1 MSLSKFDT
9 LCNLIIERADAAI
22 ADTKPVTVY
31 KLNPEYN
38 SAELTGVDR
47 LVANFIEDVP
57 ATADDI
63 IDVIVRNS
71 DDSDDI
77 EDVAAAKEAFSNLL
91 DANVITV
98 ATDDNTIDDGP
109 NDSEI
114 SNTTDDVDVNSPI
127 VIPPES
133 GDEDDKDEDEGSSLP
148 PPEEDE
154 SDTFDTDKTKSR
166 VEDISPE
173 AETISDEADEDD
185 DTPTSE
191 LLGKAKQKRDQMV
204 KLIKHIYSKRG
215 KSPEEAQAHID
226 RLISQNKI

>member
-9 LCNLIIERADAAI
+9 LCNLIIERADASI
-22 ADTKPVTVY
+22 ADAKPVTVY

-47 LVANFIEDVP
+47 LVANFVEDVP
-57 ATADDI
+57 ATANDI

-71 DDSDDI
+71 DDTEDI
-77 EDVAAAKEAFSNLL
+77 TSAKELFSNLL

-98 ATDDNTIDDGP
+98 ATDDTSTEDEP
-109 NDSEI
+109 SDSEI
-114 SNTTDDVDVNSPI
+114 SSTDDEDVDAPI

-133 GDEDDKDEDEGSSLP
+133 SDEDDEDEDEGSSVP

-154 SDTFDTDKTKSR
+154 SDTFDTNSTKSR

-173 AETISDEADEDD
+173 AETISDEEEDD
-185 DTPTSE
+185 IPTSE
-191 LLGKAKQKRDQMV
+191 LISKASKKRDQMV

>member
-9 LCNLIIERADAAI
+9 LCNLIIERADASI
-22 ADTKPVTVY
+22 ADAKPVTVY

-47 LVANFIEDVP
+47 LVANFVEDVP
-57 ATADDI
+57 ATANDI

-71 DDSDDI
+71 DDTEDI
-77 EDVAAAKEAFSNLL
+77 TSAKELFSNLL

-98 ATDDNTIDDGP
+98 ATDDTSTEDEP
-109 NDSEI
+109 SDSEI
-114 SNTTDDVDVNSPI
+114 SNTDDEDVNAPI

-133 GDEDDKDEDEGSSLP
+133 SDEDDEDEDEGSSIP

-154 SDTFDTDKTKSR
+154 SDTFDANNTKSR

-173 AETISDEADEDD
+173 AETISDEDEDD
-185 DTPTSE
+185 IPTSE
-191 LLGKAKQKRDQMV
+191 LISKASKKRDQMV

>member
-9 LCNLIIERADAAI
+9 LCNLIIERADASI
-22 ADTKPVTVY
+22 ADAKPVTVY

-47 LVANFIEDVP
+47 LVANFVEDVP
-57 ATADDI
+57 ATANDI

-71 DDSDDI
+71 DDTEDI
-77 EDVAAAKEAFSNLL
+77 TSAKELFSNLL

-98 ATDDNTIDDGP
+98 ATDDTSTEDEP
-109 NDSEI
+109 SDSEI
-114 SNTTDDVDVNSPI
+114 SSTDDEDVNAPI

-133 GDEDDKDEDEGSSLP
+133 SDEDDEDEDEGSSVP

-154 SDTFDTDKTKSR
+154 SDTFDTNSTKSR

-173 AETISDEADEDD
+173 AETISDEEEDD
-185 DTPTSE
+185 DIPTSE
-191 LLGKAKQKRDQMV
+191 LISKASKKRDQMV

>member
-9 LCNLIIERADAAI
+9 LCNLIIERADASI
-22 ADTKPVTVY
+22 ADAKPVTVY

-47 LVANFIEDVP
+47 LVANFVEDVP
-57 ATADDI
+57 ATANDI

-71 DDSDDI
+71 DGTEDI
-77 EDVAAAKEAFSNLL
+77 TSAKELFSNLL

-98 ATDDNTIDDGP
+98 ATDDDTSTEDEP
-109 NDSEI
+109 SDSEI
-114 SNTTDDVDVNSPI
+114 SDTDDEDVNAPI

-133 GDEDDKDEDEGSSLP
+133 SDEDDEDEDEGSSVP

-154 SDTFDTDKTKSR
+154 SDTFDANNTKSR
-166 VEDISPE
+166 IEDISPE
-173 AETISDEADEDD
+173 AETISDEEEDD
-185 DTPTSE
+185 DIPTSE
-191 LLGKAKQKRDQMV
+191 LISKASKKRDQMV

>member
-9 LCNLIIERADAAI
+9 LCNLIIERADASI
-22 ADTKPVTVY
+22 ADAKPVTVY

-47 LVANFIEDVP
+47 LVANFVEDVP
-57 ATADDI
+57 ATANDI

-71 DDSDDI
+71 DDTEDI
-77 EDVAAAKEAFSNLL
+77 TSAKELFSNLL

-98 ATDDNTIDDGP
+98 ATDDTSTEDEP
-109 NDSEI
+109 SDSEI
-114 SNTTDDVDVNSPI
+114 SNTDDEDVNAPI
-127 VIPPES
+127 VMPPES
-133 GDEDDKDEDEGSSLP
+133 SDEDDEDEDEGSSVP

-154 SDTFDTDKTKSR
+154 SDTFDANNTKSR

-173 AETISDEADEDD
+173 AETISDEDEDD
-185 DTPTSE
+185 IPTSE
-191 LLGKAKQKRDQMV
+191 LISKASKKRDQMV

>member
-9 LCNLIIERADAAI
+9 LCNLIIERADASI
-22 ADTKPVTVY
+22 ADAKPVTVY

-47 LVANFIEDVP
+47 LVANFVEDVP
-57 ATADDI
+57 ATANDI

-71 DDSDDI
+71 DDTEDI
-77 EDVAAAKEAFSNLL
+77 TSAKELFSNLL

-98 ATDDNTIDDGP
+98 ATDDTSTEDEP
-109 NDSEI
+109 SDSEI
-114 SNTTDDVDVNSPI
+114 SSTDDEDVNAPI

-133 GDEDDKDEDEGSSLP
+133 SDEDDEDEDEGSSVP

-154 SDTFDTDKTKSR
+154 SDTFDTNSTKSR

-173 AETISDEADEDD
+173 AETISDEEEDD
-185 DTPTSE
+185 IPTSE
-191 LLGKAKQKRDQMV
+191 LISKASKKRDQMV

>member
-9 LCNLIIERADAAI
+9 LCNLIIERADASI
-22 ADTKPVTVY
+22 ADAKPVTVY

-47 LVANFIEDVP
+47 LVANFVEDVP
-57 ATADDI
+57 ATANDI

-71 DDSDDI
+71 DDTEDI
-77 EDVAAAKEAFSNLL
+77 TSAKELFSNLL

-98 ATDDNTIDDGP
+98 ATDDTSTEDEP
-109 NDSEI
+109 SDSEI
-114 SNTTDDVDVNSPI
+114 SNTDDEDVNAPI

-133 GDEDDKDEDEGSSLP
+133 SDEDDEDEDEGSSVP

-154 SDTFDTDKTKSR
+154 SDTFDANNTKSR

-173 AETISDEADEDD
+173 AETISDEEEDD
-185 DTPTSE
+185 IPTSE
-191 LLGKAKQKRDQMV
+191 LISKASKKRDQMV

>member
-9 LCNLIIERADAAI
+9 LCNLIIERADASI
-22 ADTKPVTVY
+22 ADAKPVTVY

-47 LVANFIEDVP
+47 LVANFVEDVP
-57 ATADDI
+57 ATANDI

-71 DDSDDI
+71 DGTEDI
-77 EDVAAAKEAFSNLL
+77 TSAKELFSNLL

-98 ATDDNTIDDGP
+98 ATDDDTSTEDEP
-109 NDSEI
+109 SDSEI
-114 SNTTDDVDVNSPI
+114 SDTDDEDVNAPI

-133 GDEDDKDEDEGSSLP
+133 SDEDDEDEDEGSSVP

-154 SDTFDTDKTKSR
+154 SDTFDANNTKSR
-166 VEDISPE
+166 IEDISPE
-173 AETISDEADEDD
+173 AETISDEEEDD
-185 DTPTSE
+185 IPTSE
-191 LLGKAKQKRDQMV
+191 LISKASKKRDQMV

>member
-71 DDSDDI
+71 DDI

-98 ATDDNTIDDGP
+98 ATDDTSTEDEP
-109 NDSEI
+109 SDSEI
-114 SNTTDDVDVNSPI
+114 SNTDDEDVNTPI

-133 GDEDDKDEDEGSSLP
+133 SDEDDEDEDEGSSVP

-154 SDTFDTDKTKSR
+154 SDTFDANNTKSR

-173 AETISDEADEDD
+173 AETISDEEEDD
-185 DTPTSE
+185 IPTSE
-191 LLGKAKQKRDQMV
+191 LISKASKKRDQMV

>member
-9 LCNLIIERADAAI
+9 LCNLIIERADASI
-22 ADTKPVTVY
+22 ADAKPVTVY

-47 LVANFIEDVP
+47 LVANFVEDVP
-57 ATADDI
+57 ATANDI

-71 DDSDDI
+71 DDTEDI
-77 EDVAAAKEAFSNLL
+77 TSAKELFSNLL
-91 DANVITV
+91 DANVIIV
-98 ATDDNTIDDGP
+98 ATDDTSTEDEP
-109 NDSEI
+109 SDSEI
-114 SNTTDDVDVNSPI
+114 SDTDDEDVNAPI

-133 GDEDDKDEDEGSSLP
+133 SDEDDEDEDEGSSVP

-154 SDTFDTDKTKSR
+154 SDTFDTNNIKSR

-173 AETISDEADEDD
+173 AETISDEEEDD
-185 DTPTSE
+185 IPTSE
-191 LLGKAKQKRDQMV
+191 LISKASKKRDQMV

>member
-9 LCNLIIERADAAI
+9 LCNLIIERADASI
-22 ADTKPVTVY
+22 ADAKPVTVY

-47 LVANFIEDVP
+47 LVANFVEDVP
-57 ATADDI
+57 ATANDI

-71 DDSDDI
+71 DDTEDI
-77 EDVAAAKEAFSNLL
+77 TSAKELFSNLL

-98 ATDDNTIDDGP
+98 ATDDTSTEDEP
-109 NDSEI
+109 SDSEI
-114 SNTTDDVDVNSPI
+114 SNTDDEDVNAPI

-133 GDEDDKDEDEGSSLP
+133 SDEDDEDEDEGSSVP

-154 SDTFDTDKTKSR
+154 SDTFDANNIKSR

-173 AETISDEADEDD
+173 AETISDEEEDD
-185 DTPTSE
+185 IPTSE
-191 LLGKAKQKRDQMV
+191 LISKASKKRDQMV

>member
-9 LCNLIIERADAAI
+9 LCNLIIERADASI
-22 ADTKPVTVY
+22 ADAKPVTVY

-47 LVANFIEDVP
+47 LVANFVEDVP
-57 ATADDI
+57 ATANDI

-71 DDSDDI
+71 DDTEDI
-77 EDVAAAKEAFSNLL
+77 TSAKELFSNLL

-98 ATDDNTIDDGP
+98 ATDDTSTEDEP
-109 NDSEI
+109 SDSEI
-114 SNTTDDVDVNSPI
+114 SNTDDEDVNAPI
-127 VIPPES
+127 IIPPES
-133 GDEDDKDEDEGSSLP
+133 SDEDDEDEDEGSSVP

-154 SDTFDTDKTKSR
+154 SDTFDANNTKSR

-173 AETISDEADEDD
+173 AETISDEEEDD
-185 DTPTSE
+185 IPTSE
-191 LLGKAKQKRDQMV
+191 LISKASKKRDQMV

>member
-9 LCNLIIERADAAI
+9 LCNLIIERADASI
-22 ADTKPVTVY
+22 ADAKPVTVY

-47 LVANFIEDVP
+47 LVANFVEDVP
-57 ATADDI
+57 ATANDI

-71 DDSDDI
+71 DDTEDI
-77 EDVAAAKEAFSNLL
+77 TSAKELFSNLL

-98 ATDDNTIDDGP
+98 ATDDDTSTEDEP
-109 NDSEI
+109 SDSEI
-114 SNTTDDVDVNSPI
+114 SDTDDEDVNAPI

-133 GDEDDKDEDEGSSLP
+133 SDDDDEDEDEGSSVP

-154 SDTFDTDKTKSR
+154 SDTFDANNTKSR
-166 VEDISPE
+166 IEDISPE
-173 AETISDEADEDD
+173 AETISDEEEDD
-185 DTPTSE
+185 DIPTSE
-191 LLGKAKQKRDQMV
+191 LISKASKKRDQMV

>member
-9 LCNLIIERADAAI
+9 LCNLIIERADASI
-22 ADTKPVTVY
+22 ADAKPVTVY

-47 LVANFIEDVP
+47 LVANFVEDVP
-57 ATADDI
+57 ATANDI

-71 DDSDDI
+71 DDTEDI
-77 EDVAAAKEAFSNLL
+77 TSAKELFSNLL

-98 ATDDNTIDDGP
+98 ATDDTSTEDEP
-109 NDSEI
+109 SDSEI
-114 SNTTDDVDVNSPI
+114 SSTDDEDVNAPI

-133 GDEDDKDEDEGSSLP
+133 SDEDDEDEDEGSSVP

-154 SDTFDTDKTKSR
+154 SDTFDTNSTKSR

-173 AETISDEADEDD
+173 AETISDEEDD
-185 DTPTSE
+185 DIPTSE
-191 LLGKAKQKRDQMV
+191 LISKASKKRDQMV

>member
-9 LCNLIIERADAAI
+9 LCNLIIERADASI
-22 ADTKPVTVY
+22 ADAKPVTVY

-47 LVANFIEDVP
+47 LVANFVEDVP
-57 ATADDI
+57 ATANDI

-71 DDSDDI
+71 DDTEDI
-77 EDVAAAKEAFSNLL
+77 TSAKELFSNLL

-98 ATDDNTIDDGP
+98 ATDDDTSTEDEP
-109 NDSEI
+109 SDSEI
-114 SNTTDDVDVNSPI
+114 SDTDDEDVNAPI

-133 GDEDDKDEDEGSSLP
+133 SDEDDEDEDEGSSVP

-154 SDTFDTDKTKSR
+154 SDTFDANNTKSR
-166 VEDISPE
+166 IEDISPE
-173 AETISDEADEDD
+173 AETISDEEEDD
-185 DTPTSE
+185 DIPTSE
-191 LLGKAKQKRDQMV
+191 LISKASKKRDQMV

>member
-22 ADTKPVTVY
+22 ADAKPVTLY

-47 LVANFIEDVP
+47 LVANFVEDVP
-57 ATADDI
+57 ATANDI

-71 DDSDDI
+71 DDTEDI
-77 EDVAAAKEAFSNLL
+77 TSAKELFSNLL

-98 ATDDNTIDDGP
+98 ATDDTSIEDEP
-109 NDSEI
+109 SDSEI
-114 SNTTDDVDVNSPI
+114 SSTDDEDVDAPI

-133 GDEDDKDEDEGSSLP
+133 SDEDDEDEDEGSSVP

-154 SDTFDTDKTKSR
+154 SDTFDTNSTKSR

-173 AETISDEADEDD
+173 AETISDEEEDD
-185 DTPTSE
+185 DIPTSE
-191 LLGKAKQKRDQMV
+191 LISKASKKRDQMV

>member
-22 ADTKPVTVY
+22 ADAKPVTLY

-47 LVANFIEDVP
+47 LVANFVEDVP
-57 ATADDI
+57 ATANDI

-71 DDSDDI
+71 DDTEDI
-77 EDVAAAKEAFSNLL
+77 TSAKELFSNLL

-98 ATDDNTIDDGP
+98 ATDDTSIEDEP
-109 NDSEI
+109 SDSEI
-114 SNTTDDVDVNSPI
+114 SSTDDEDVDAPI

-133 GDEDDKDEDEGSSLP
+133 SDEDDEDEDEGSSVP

-154 SDTFDTDKTKSR
+154 SDTFDTNSTKSR

-173 AETISDEADEDD
+173 AETISDEEEDD
-185 DTPTSE
+185 IPTSE
-191 LLGKAKQKRDQMV
+191 LISKASKKRDQMV

>member
-9 LCNLIIERADAAI
+9 LCNLIIERADASI
-22 ADTKPVTVY
+22 ADAKPVTVY

-47 LVANFIEDVP
+47 LVANFVEDVP
-57 ATADDI
+57 ATANDI

-71 DDSDDI
+71 DDTEDI
-77 EDVAAAKEAFSNLL
+77 TSAKELFSNLL

-98 ATDDNTIDDGP
+98 ATDDTSTEDEP
-109 NDSEI
+109 SDSEI
-114 SNTTDDVDVNSPI
+114 SNTDDEDVNAPI

-133 GDEDDKDEDEGSSLP
+133 SDEDDEDEDEGSSVP

-154 SDTFDTDKTKSR
+154 SDTFDANNTKSR
-166 VEDISPE
+166 LEDISPE
-173 AETISDEADEDD
+173 AETISDEEEDD
-185 DTPTSE
+185 IPTSE
-191 LLGKAKQKRDQMV
+191 LISKASKKRDQMV
-204 KLIKHIYSKRG
+204 KLIKHIYSKHG

>member
-9 LCNLIIERADAAI
+9 LCNLIIERADASI
-22 ADTKPVTVY
+22 ADAKPVTVY

-47 LVANFIEDVP
+47 LVANFVEDVP
-57 ATADDI
+57 ATANDI

-71 DDSDDI
+71 DDTEDI
-77 EDVAAAKEAFSNLL
+77 TSAKELFSNLL

-98 ATDDNTIDDGP
+98 ATDDTSTEDEP
-109 NDSEI
+109 SDSEI
-114 SNTTDDVDVNSPI
+114 SNTDDEDVNAPI
-127 VIPPES
+127 VMPPES
-133 GDEDDKDEDEGSSLP
+133 SDEDDEDEDEGSSVP

-154 SDTFDTDKTKSR
+154 SDTFDANNTKSR

-173 AETISDEADEDD
+173 AETISDEEEDD
-185 DTPTSE
+185 DIPTSE
-191 LLGKAKQKRDQMV
+191 LISKASKKRDQMV

>member
-9 LCNLIIERADAAI
+9 LCNLIIERADASI
-22 ADTKPVTVY
+22 ADAKPVTVY

-47 LVANFIEDVP
+47 LVANFVEDVP
-57 ATADDI
+57 ATANDI

-71 DDSDDI
+71 DDTEDI
-77 EDVAAAKEAFSNLL
+77 TSAKELFSNLL

-98 ATDDNTIDDGP
+98 ATDDTSTEDEP
-109 NDSEI
+109 SDSEI
-114 SNTTDDVDVNSPI
+114 SNTDDEDVNAPI

-133 GDEDDKDEDEGSSLP
+133 SDEDDEDEDEGSSVP

-154 SDTFDTDKTKSR
+154 SDTFDANSTKSR

-173 AETISDEADEDD
+173 AETISDEEDD
-185 DTPTSE
+185 DIPTSE
-191 LLGKAKQKRDQMV
+191 LISKASKKRDQMV

>member
-9 LCNLIIERADAAI
+9 LCNLIIERADASI
-22 ADTKPVTVY
+22 ADAKPVTVY

-47 LVANFIEDVP
+47 LVANFVEDVP
-57 ATADDI
+57 ATANDI

-71 DDSDDI
+71 DDTEDI
-77 EDVAAAKEAFSNLL
+77 TSAKELFSNLL

-98 ATDDNTIDDGP
+98 ATDDTSTEDEP
-109 NDSEI
+109 SDSEI
-114 SNTTDDVDVNSPI
+114 SSTDDVDVNDPI

-133 GDEDDKDEDEGSSLP
+133 SDEDDEDEDEGSSVP

-154 SDTFDTDKTKSR
+154 SDTFDANSTKSR

-173 AETISDEADEDD
+173 AETISDEEEDD
-185 DTPTSE
+185 IPTSE
-191 LLGKAKQKRDQMV
+191 LISKASKKRDQMV

>member
-9 LCNLIIERADAAI
+9 LCNLIIERADASI
-22 ADTKPVTVY
+22 ADAKPVTVY

-47 LVANFIEDVP
+47 LVANFVEDVP
-57 ATADDI
+57 ATANDI

-71 DDSDDI
+71 DDTEDI
-77 EDVAAAKEAFSNLL
+77 TSAKELFSNLL

-98 ATDDNTIDDGP
+98 ATDDTSTEDEP
-109 NDSEI
+109 SDSEI
-114 SNTTDDVDVNSPI
+114 SDTDDEDVNAPI

-133 GDEDDKDEDEGSSLP
+133 SDEDDEDEDEGSSVP

-154 SDTFDTDKTKSR
+154 SDTFDANNTKSR

-173 AETISDEADEDD
+173 AETISDEEEDD
-185 DTPTSE
+185 IPTSE
-191 LLGKAKQKRDQMV
+191 LISKASKKRDQMV

>member
-9 LCNLIIERADAAI
+9 LCNLIIERADASI
-22 ADTKPVTVY
+22 ADAKPVTVY

-47 LVANFIEDVP
+47 LVANFVEDVP
-57 ATADDI
+57 ATANDI

-71 DDSDDI
+71 DGTEDI
-77 EDVAAAKEAFSNLL
+77 TSAKELFSNLL

-98 ATDDNTIDDGP
+98 ATDDDTSTEDEP
-109 NDSEI
+109 SDSEI
-114 SNTTDDVDVNSPI
+114 SDTDDEDVNAPI

-133 GDEDDKDEDEGSSLP
+133 SDEDDEDEDEGSSVP

-154 SDTFDTDKTKSR
+154 SDTFDANNIKSR
-166 VEDISPE
+166 IEDISPE
-173 AETISDEADEDD
+173 AETISDEEEDD
-185 DTPTSE
+185 IPTSE
-191 LLGKAKQKRDQMV
+191 LISKASKKRDQMV

>member
-9 LCNLIIERADAAI
+9 LCNLIIERADASI
-22 ADTKPVTVY
+22 ADAKPVTVY

-47 LVANFIEDVP
+47 LVANFVEDVP
-57 ATADDI
+57 ATANDI

-71 DDSDDI
+71 DDTEDI
-77 EDVAAAKEAFSNLL
+77 TSAKELFSNLL

-98 ATDDNTIDDGP
+98 ATDDTSTEDEP
-109 NDSEI
+109 SDSEI
-114 SNTTDDVDVNSPI
+114 SSTDDEDVNAPI

-133 GDEDDKDEDEGSSLP
+133 SDEDDEDEDEGSSVP

-154 SDTFDTDKTKSR
+154 SDTFDANSTKSR

-173 AETISDEADEDD
+173 AETISDEEEDD
-185 DTPTSE
+185 IPTSE
-191 LLGKAKQKRDQMV
+191 LISKASKKRDQMV